1 MLSDL
6 QHASGALPTAS
17 RTVVMGVLNV
27 TPDSF
32 SDGGLAT
39 DPAGGPGRAIEMG
52 LRLAAQGADC
62 VDVGGESTRPGADP
76 VDVAEELARVVPV
89 VAGLV
94 ARGVVVSIDT
104 RRAQVARAALDV
116 GASMVNDVAAL
127 DPDDGMLAHV
137 ADAGAGYVMM
147 HLRGTP
153 RTMQEAPHYDDV
165 VVEVMAELRT
175 AMERAQAAGVA
186 AGAIAIDPGIG
197 FGKTLAHNLALLA
210 SVPQLV
216 GLGRPV
222 LIGTSR
228 KSFLGRLTGVGT
240 PADRLAGSLA
250 SAVLASRDGARILRV
265 HDVAATVEALAV
277 QAAVDAHRPTA
288 GATDRSTAGATD
300 RSTAGATDRATEAS
314 RERNDH
320 D

>member
-6 QHASGALPTAS
+6 QHASGVLPTAS

-32 SDGGLAT
+32 SDGGLAI
-39 DPAGGPGRAIEMG
+39 DPAGGPGRAIELG

-62 VDVGGESTRPGADP
+62 VDVGGESARPGADP
-76 VDVAEELARVVPV
+76 VEVAEELARVVPV

-94 ARGVVVSIDT
+94 AQGVVVSIDT
-104 RRAQVARAALDV
+104 RRAEVARAALDA
-116 GASMVNDVAAL
+116 GASLVNDVCAL
-127 DPDDGMLAHV
+127 APDEGMLAHV
-137 ADAGAGYVMM
+137 AAAGAGYIMM
-147 HLRGTP
+147 HMRGTP
-153 RTMQEAPHYDDV
+153 RTMQDAPRYGDV
-165 VVEVMAELRT
+165 ATEVIDELRT
-175 AMERAQAAGVA
+175 AMARAQAAGVEP
-186 AGAIAIDPGIG
+186 GAIAVDPGIG

-210 SVPQLV
+210 AVPQLV
-216 GLGRPV
+216 RLGRPV

-228 KSFLGRLTGVGT
+228 KSFLGRLTGVET

-277 QAAVDAHRPTA
+277 QAAVDAHRPA
-288 GATDRSTAGATD
+288 DVMA
-300 RSTAGATDRATEAS
+300 
-314 RERNDH
+314 ERND
-320 D
+320 DG